1 MNADWADFI
10 AQTTVKGVYVDVD
23 DQGYVTWHKDGEGK
37 DADVAAFAAQA
48 LAWAK
53 EKGLTP
59 VKTLTTD
66 PVPENVPEEE
76 KATYTTQESF
86 TELELGYYLVSSTL
100 GSLCALDTTNKE
112 VAITEKNEKPT
123 DSKQAD
129 PVEGNAPTGGEDT
142 G

>member
-1 MNADWADFI
+1 M
-10 AQTTVKGVYVDVD
+10 
-23 DQGYVTWHKDGEGK
+23 
-37 DADVAAFAAQA
+37 
-48 LAWAK
+48 
-53 EKGLTP
+53 TP
-59 VKTLTTD
+59 VKTLTTA
-66 PVPENVPEEE
+66 PVPESVPEAE

-129 PVEGNAPTGGEDT
+129 PVEGNEPKVGDDKYYTITINAKKGAKAYVAHDT
-142 G
+142 MSASL